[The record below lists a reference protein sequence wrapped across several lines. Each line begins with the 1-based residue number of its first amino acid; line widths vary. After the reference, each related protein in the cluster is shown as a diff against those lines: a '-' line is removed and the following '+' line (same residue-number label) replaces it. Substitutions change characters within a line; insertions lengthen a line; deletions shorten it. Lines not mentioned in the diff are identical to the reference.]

1 MRDATPRAVE
11 LKNYRPPDF
20 LVDSVRL
27 EFDLEPASTRVSAR
41 LQLRRNPAGRRDAP
55 LVLDGQGLKLRRVSR
70 DGYVMRPSEYEVTA
84 EALTI
89 PGLPEQVCIET
100 EVQIDPS
107 ANSAL
112 EGLYTSRGMLCTQCE
127 AEGFRRI
134 TYFPDRPDVL
144 ARFTTTLRAERAAYP
159 LLLSNGNRV
168 AEGELADGRHYATFE
183 DPFPKP
189 SYLFALVA
197 GQLQA
202 LHDTFVTAS
211 GRTVQLYIH
220 TEPAYV
226 AQCGHAMSALKK
238 AMAWDERVYGREYDL
253 DVYHVVAVDDFN
265 MGAMENKG
273 LNIFNAKYVMAD
285 PARATDDDYEFI
297 ESIIAHEYFHNWTG
311 NRITCRD
318 WFQLSLKEGLTVFR
332 DQQFSADM
340 GSAAVKRIAE
350 VRGLR
355 TVQFAE
361 DGGPLAHP
369 VRPAAYVE
377 INNFYTSTVY
387 QKGAEVVR
395 MLHTVLGADGF
406 RRGTDLYFER
416 HDGQAVTVED
426 FVAALADANGV
437 DLAPFMAWY
446 QQAGTPQLTV
456 AHRHDADAA
465 RWYLTVHQR
474 TAPTPG
480 QPEKQPLPIPLALG
494 LLGADGREL
503 PLRLADEPAAVGT
516 QRVLDLRS
524 AEQTF
529 VFEDL
534 PQAPVPSLLRGFCA
548 PVRLQ
553 VDLSDTEL
561 AHLLAYDTDAFA
573 RYDAGQQLYMRVIHR
588 LLAAHAAGEDL
599 TLDAGLRDAVGR
611 CLDDTAADPALVAEL
626 LTLPSEAFIAGELD
640 VVDPAAIH
648 TVRRFLRSALAQALR
663 EPLRARYRALAP
675 DGAYRFE
682 AGEVGRRRLRNLC
695 LGYLAELD
703 DIGPSLC
710 LEQFEA
716 ADNMTDTAAALAL
729 LAQLDAPARERAL
742 DAFYQRWQGE
752 ALVLDRWFS
761 VQAGSRRAQ
770 ALDDVKALL
779 QHPAYAP
786 RNPNRVRALVG
797 AFVHGNPLR
806 FHAPDG
812 SGYAFVA
819 DQVQAIDGF
828 NPMLAARLAQ
838 ALTRWRRYEPG
849 RQALMREALE
859 RLAASPK
866 LSKDLYEVVSKA
878 LA

>member
-369 VRPAAYVE
+369 VRPASYVE

-729 LAQLDAPARERAL
+729 LAQLDVPARERAL

>member
-1 MRDATPRAVE
+1 MRDATPRAIE
-11 LKNYRPPDF
+11 LKNYRPPEF
-20 LVDSVRL
+20 LVASVQL
-27 EFDLEPASTRVSAR
+27 EFDLDPAHTRVLCR
-41 LQLRRNPAGRRDAP
+41 LELRRNPAGRRDAP

-70 DGYVMRPSEYEVTA
+70 DGYPMRPSEYEVTA
-84 EALTI
+84 DTLAI
-89 PGLPEQVCIET
+89 PGLPDAVCIET

-107 ANSAL
+107 ANAAL
-112 EGLYTSRGMLCTQCE
+112 EGLYQSRGMLCTQCE
-127 AEGFRRI
+127 PEGFRRI

-144 ARFTTTLRAERAAYP
+144 ARFTTTLRADRGAYP
-159 LLLSNGNRV
+159 LLLSNGNRM
-168 AEGELADGRHYATFE
+168 AEGELPDGRHYATFD

-197 GQLQA
+197 GQLEA
-202 LHDTFVTAS
+202 LTDTFVTAS
-211 GRTVQLYIH
+211 GRTVQLFIH

-226 AQCGHAMSALKK
+226 AQCGHAMAALKK
-238 AMAWDERVYGREYDL
+238 SMAWDERVYGREYDL
-253 DVYHVVAVDDFN
+253 DVFHIVAVDDFN

-273 LNIFNAKYVMAD
+273 LNVFNAKYVMAE
-285 PARATDDDYEFI
+285 PARATDLDYQYI
-297 ESIIAHEYFHNWTG
+297 EGIIAHEYFHNWTG

-340 GSAAVKRIAE
+340 GSAAVKRIAD
-350 VRGLR
+350 VRNLR
-355 TVQFAE
+355 TGQFAE

-369 VRPAAYVE
+369 VRPESYIE

-395 MLHTVLGADGF
+395 MLHTVLGEAGF

-437 DLAPFMAWY
+437 DLEPFMGWY
-446 QQAGTPQLTV
+446 RQAGTPQVTV
-456 AHRHDADAA
+456 QHRHDAAA
-465 RWYLTVHQR
+465 QRYHLTLRQH

-480 QPEKQPLPIPLALG
+480 QPDKQPLPIPVALG
-494 LLGADGREL
+494 LLAADGREL
-503 PLRLADEPAAVGT
+503 PLRLAGEGAAAGT
-516 QRVLDLRS
+516 QRILQLRE

-529 VFEDL
+529 VFEDIAA
-534 PQAPVPSLLRGFCA
+534 PPVPSLLRGFSA
-548 PVRLQ
+548 PVRLEI
-553 VDLSDTEL
+553 DLDDAQL
-561 AHLLAYDTDAFA
+561 AHLLAHDTDAYA
-573 RYDAGQQLYMRVIHR
+573 RYEAGQQLYLRLIRR
-588 LLAAHAAGEDL
+588 LLATHAGGEAL
-599 TLDAGLRDAVGR
+599 SMDAGLLAAARR
-611 CLDDTAADPALVAEL
+611 CLVDDSLDPALVTEL
-626 LTLPSEAFIAGELD
+626 LTLPSESFIAGELD
-640 VVDPAAIH
+640 VVDPQAIH
-648 TVRRFLRSALAQALR
+648 AVRRFLRLALAQALR
-663 EPLRARYRALAP
+663 EPLLARYKALAP
-675 DGAYRFE
+675 SGPYQFEGAQ
-682 AGEVGRRRLRNLC
+682 AGRRSLRNLC

-716 ADNMTDTAAALAL
+716 ADNMTDSNAALAL
-729 LAQLDAPARERAL
+729 LAQLDAPEREQAL
-742 DAFYQRWQGE
+742 AAFYQRWQGD
-752 ALVLDRWFS
+752 AIVLDRWFS

-797 AFVHGNPLR
+797 AFVHGNPAR
-806 FHAPDG
+806 FHAADG
-812 SGYAFVA
+812 AGYAFLA
-819 DQVQAIDGF
+819 DQVLAIDGF

-838 ALTRWRRYEPG
+838 ALARWRRYEPG
-849 RQALMREALE
+849 RQALMRTQLE

>member
-11 LKNYRPPDF
+11 LKNYTPPDF
-20 LVDSVRL
+20 LVDAVHL
-27 EFDLEPASTRVSAR
+27 EFDLDPASTRVTGR

-89 PGLPEQVCIET
+89 PGLPEQLCIET

-168 AEGELADGRHYATFE
+168 AEGELEDGRHYATFE

-211 GRTVQLYIH
+211 GRAVQLYIH

-226 AQCGHAMSALKK
+226 AQCGHAMAALKK

-285 PARATDDDYEFI
+285 PARATDDDYESI

-340 GSAAVKRIAE
+340 GSAAVKRIAD
-350 VRGLR
+350 VRNLR

-426 FVAALADANGV
+426 FAAALADANGV

-446 QQAGTPQLTV
+446 QQAGTPQLSV
-456 AHRHDADAA
+456 VHRHDADAA
-465 RWYLTVHQR
+465 RWYLTVHQH

-480 QPEKQPLPIPLALG
+480 QPEKQPLPIPLAMG

-503 PLRLADEPAAVGT
+503 PLRLQGEPAAVGT
-516 QRVLDLRS
+516 QRVLNLRG

-529 VFEDL
+529 VFEDISA
-534 PQAPVPSLLRGFCA
+534 PPVPSLLRGFSA

-553 VDLSDTEL
+553 IDLPDTEL

-588 LLAAHAAGEDL
+588 LLAAHAAGEGL
-599 TLDAGLRDAVGR
+599 SLDAGLREAVAR
-611 CLDDTAADPALVAEL
+611 CLGDTAADPALVAEL

-640 VVDPAAIH
+640 VVDPQAIH
-648 TVRRFLRSALAQALR
+648 EVRRFLRSALAQALR
-663 EPLRARYRALAP
+663 EPLLARYRDLTP
-675 DGAYRFE
+675 DGPYRFE

-710 LEQFEA
+710 LEQIET

-729 LAQLDAPARERAL
+729 LAQFDVPQREQAL
-742 DAFYQRWQGE
+742 DAFFQRWQGE

-761 VQAGSRRAQ
+761 VQAASRRAQ

-812 SGYAFVA
+812 SGYAFAA

-838 ALTRWRRYEPG
+838 ALARWRRFEPG
-849 RQALMREALE
+849 RRALMRSALE
-859 RLAASPK
+859 RLAATPQ

>member
-1 MRDATPRAVE
+1 
-11 LKNYRPPDF
+11 
-20 LVDSVRL
+20 
-27 EFDLEPASTRVSAR
+27 
-41 LQLRRNPAGRRDAP
+41 
-55 LVLDGQGLKLRRVSR
+55 
-70 DGYVMRPSEYEVTA
+70 
-84 EALTI
+84 
-89 PGLPEQVCIET
+89 
-100 EVQIDPS
+100 
-107 ANSAL
+107 
-112 EGLYTSRGMLCTQCE
+112 
-127 AEGFRRI
+127 
-134 TYFPDRPDVL
+134 
-144 ARFTTTLRAERAAYP
+144 
-159 LLLSNGNRV
+159 
-168 AEGELADGRHYATFE
+168 
-183 DPFPKP
+183 
-189 SYLFALVA
+189 
-197 GQLQA
+197 
-202 LHDTFVTAS
+202 
-211 GRTVQLYIH
+211 
-220 TEPAYV
+220 
-226 AQCGHAMSALKK
+226 
-238 AMAWDERVYGREYDL
+238 
-253 DVYHVVAVDDFN
+253 
-265 MGAMENKG
+265 
-273 LNIFNAKYVMAD
+273 
-285 PARATDDDYEFI
+285 
-297 ESIIAHEYFHNWTG
+297 
-311 NRITCRD
+311 CRD

-729 LAQLDAPARERAL
+729 LAQLDVPARERAL

>member
-100 EVQIDPS
+100 EVQVDPS

-416 HDGQAVTVED
+416 HDGQAVTVEN

>member
-1 MRDATPRAVE
+1 MRDATPRAIE
-11 LKNYRPPDF
+11 LKNYRPPEF
-20 LVDSVRL
+20 LVTSVQL
-27 EFDLEPASTRVSAR
+27 EFDLDPAHTRVRGR
-41 LQLRRNPAGRRDAP
+41 LELRRNPAGQRDAP

-84 EALTI
+84 DTLTI
-89 PGLPEQVCIET
+89 PGLPDAVCIET
-100 EVQIDPS
+100 EVEIDPS

-144 ARFTTTLRAERAAYP
+144 APFTTTLRAERAAYP

-168 AEGELADGRHYATFE
+168 AEGELPDGRHYATFE

-189 SYLFALVA
+189 CYLFALVA

-220 TEPAYV
+220 TEPQYV
-226 AQCGHAMSALKK
+226 AQCAHAMAALKK
-238 AMAWDERVYGREYDL
+238 SMAWDERVYGREYDL
-253 DVYHVVAVDDFN
+253 DVFHIVAVDDFN

-285 PARATDDDYEFI
+285 PARATDLDYQYI
-297 ESIIAHEYFHNWTG
+297 EGIIAHEYFHNWTG

-340 GSAAVKRIAE
+340 GSAAVKRIAD
-350 VRGLR
+350 VRNLR

-369 VRPAAYVE
+369 VRPEAYIE

-437 DLAPFMAWY
+437 DLEPFMGWY
-446 QQAGTPQLTV
+446 RQAGTPQVTV
-456 AHRHDADAA
+456 QHRHDAATQ
-465 RWYLTVHQR
+465 RYHLTLRQH
-474 TAPTPG
+474 TEPTPG
-480 QPEKQPLPIPLALG
+480 QPDKQPLPIPVTVG
-494 LLGADGREL
+494 LLAADGREL
-503 PLRLADEPAAVGT
+503 ALRLAGEGAAAGT
-516 QRVLDLRS
+516 QRVLQLRE
-524 AEQTF
+524 AEQSF
-529 VFEDL
+529 VFEDIAA
-534 PQAPVPSLLRGFCA
+534 PPVPSLLRGFSA
-548 PVRLQ
+548 PVRLEI
-553 VDLSDTEL
+553 DLDDAQL
-561 AHLLAYDTDAFA
+561 AHLLAHDSDAFA
-573 RYDAGQQLYMRVIHR
+573 RYDAGQQLYLRLIRR
-588 LLAAHAAGEDL
+588 LLAAHANGDAL
-599 TLDAGLRDAVGR
+599 TADSALVDAAQR
-611 CLDDTAADPALVAEL
+611 CLADDSLDPALVAEL
-626 LTLPSEAFIAGELD
+626 LTLPSETFIAGELD
-640 VVDPAAIH
+640 VVDPQAIH
-648 TVRRFLRSALAQALR
+648 EVRRFLRLTLAQALR
-663 EPLRARYRALAP
+663 EPLLDRYKALAP
-675 DGAYRFE
+675 SGPYQFEGAQ
-682 AGEVGRRRLRNLC
+682 AGRRSLRNLC

-710 LEQFEA
+710 LEQFET
-716 ADNMTDTAAALAL
+716 ADNMTDSNAALAL
-729 LAQLDAPARERAL
+729 LAQLDAPEREQAL
-742 DAFYQRWQGE
+742 AAFYQRWQGE
-752 ALVLDRWFS
+752 AIVLDRWFS
-761 VQAGSRRAQ
+761 VQAGSRREQ

-797 AFVHGNPLR
+797 TFVHGNPAR
-806 FHAPDG
+806 FHAADG
-812 SGYAFVA
+812 AGYAFLA
-819 DQVQAIDGF
+819 DQVLAIDAF
-828 NPMLAARLAQ
+828 NPMLAARLVQ
-838 ALTRWRRYEPG
+838 ALARWRRFEPG
-849 RQALMREALE
+849 RQALMRTQLE
-859 RLAASPK
+859 RLAATQ

-878 LA
+878 LQS

>member
-1 MRDATPRAVE
+1 MRDATPRAIE
-11 LKNYRPPDF
+11 LKNYTPPDF
-20 LVDSVRL
+20 LVDAVHL
-27 EFDLEPASTRVSAR
+27 EFDLDPAGTRVSAR

-70 DGYVMRPSEYEVTA
+70 DGYLMRPSEYEVTA
-84 EALTI
+84 EALII
-89 PGLPEQVCIET
+89 PGLPDRVAIET
-100 EVQIDPS
+100 EVEIDPS

-134 TYFPDRPDVL
+134 TYYPDRPDVL
-144 ARFTTTLRAERAAYP
+144 ARYTTTLRADRAAYP

-168 AEGELADGRHYATFE
+168 AEGELEDGRHYATFE

-189 SYLFALVA
+189 CYLFALVA

-202 LHDTFVTAS
+202 LHDSFVTAG
-211 GRTVQLYIH
+211 GRTVQLFIH

-226 AQCGHAMSALKK
+226 AQCGHAMAALKK

-285 PARATDDDYEFI
+285 PARATDDDYESI

-369 VRPAAYVE
+369 VRPESYVE
-377 INNFYTSTVY
+377 INNFYTSTGY
-387 QKGAEVVR
+387 QKRAEVVR
-395 MLHTVLGADGF
+395 MLHTVLGPQGF
-406 RRGTDLYFER
+406 RRGMDLYFER
-416 HDGQAVTVED
+416 HDGRAVTVED

-437 DLAPFMAWY
+437 DLEPFMGWY
-446 QQAGTPQLTV
+446 RQAGTPQVTV
-456 AHRHDADAA
+456 QHRHDAAA
-465 RWYLTVHQR
+465 RRYHLTLRQH

-480 QPEKQPLPIPLALG
+480 QPDKQPLPIPVALG
-494 LLGADGREL
+494 LLAADGREL
-503 PLRLADEPAAVGT
+503 PLRLAGEAAAGGT
-516 QRVLDLRS
+516 QRVLQLRQ
-524 AEQTF
+524 AEQSF

-534 PQAPVPSLLRGFCA
+534 AAPPVPSLLRGFSA

-553 VDLSDTEL
+553 IDLSDAEL
-561 AHLLAYDTDAFA
+561 AHLLAHDTDAFA
-573 RYDAGQQLYMRVIHR
+573 RYDAGQHLYLRIIHR
-588 LLAAHAAGEDL
+588 LLAARAAGEEL
-599 TLDAGLRDAVGR
+599 TLDAGLREAIAR

-626 LTLPSEAFIAGELD
+626 LTPPSETFIAGEVD
-640 VVDPAAIH
+640 VVDPQAIH
-648 TVRRFLRSALAQALR
+648 EVRRFLRGALAQALR
-663 EPLRARYRALAP
+663 EGLLARYRDLAP
-675 DGAYRFE
+675 DGPYRFE

-703 DIGPSLC
+703 DIGPALC
-710 LEQFEA
+710 FEQFET

-729 LAQLDAPARERAL
+729 LAQLDAPERERAL
-742 DAFYQRWQGE
+742 DAFYRRWQGD
-752 ALVLDRWFS
+752 AIVLDRWFG
-761 VQAGSRRAQ
+761 VQAASRRAQ

-797 AFVHGNPLR
+797 SFVHGNPAR
-806 FHAPDG
+806 FHAADG
-812 SGYAFVA
+812 AGYAFLA
-819 DQVQAIDGF
+819 DQVLAIDAF
-828 NPMLAARLAQ
+828 NPMLAARLVQ
-838 ALTRWRRYEPG
+838 AFARWRRFEPG
-849 RQALMREALE
+849 RQALMRTQLE
-859 RLAASPK
+859 RLAAAQ
-866 LSKDLYEVVSKA
+866 LSKDVYEVVSKA